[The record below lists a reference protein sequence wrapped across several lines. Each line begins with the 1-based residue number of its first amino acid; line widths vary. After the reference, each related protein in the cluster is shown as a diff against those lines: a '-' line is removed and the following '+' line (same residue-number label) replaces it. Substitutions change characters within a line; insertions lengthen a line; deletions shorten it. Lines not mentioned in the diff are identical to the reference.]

1 MLGQNL
7 IAIGDSTLEMRA
19 LLAVKGRICICIKSL
34 THHRPEHAASK
45 NCHPLNFQALGCS
58 TIFRVMEAGKNVQGS
73 NANSKRPYNAVTNK
87 NGGQKLVW
95 APKGQKPEVEAKS
108 AVKSSEDADVKVPSK
123 PDGEVVESKT
133 SKGGKLTARAQ
144 VRATFYPKFEN
155 EKSDQEVRNKMI
167 HAVTAGNGVVEV
179 SLKHSGSLFLYSGDT
194 VGGAFAK
201 NSYGNLYT
209 AVGVFV
215 LGRTMQE
222 AWGAQAAQKQK
233 EFNAYLQENK
243 LSIAMELVTAVLG
256 DHGQRPLQDYVVV
269 TAVTKLQGRP
279 LFYSSQDVVAFCHEW
294 RLPTNNLWLFS
305 SKKSAMS
312 FFSAYD
318 ALCEEGIASTV
329 TKVMDEIADMSVPGT
344 KNHRDLQGEILEGL
358 VARVVDPGSVASM
371 EKTLREHPAPAKP
384 DGPINLGPALR
395 EIFAANR
402 ESEEKQ
408 MRALLQAVG
417 KDMCSNM
424 SDWFDEKTLNVQSS
438 KGPETHLIGSF
449 LQASPADDSTLK
461 LQELCRAIRAR
472 KLPVRFKCRSN
483 AHRKTGAAENPDLIS
498 FRMTIHVL
506 SDSAFRRYQNEMR
519 KQPGLWPLY
528 RGFFVDIE
536 LSPGAPGSGPVAA
549 VNEAKEKLEDS
560 SDQFTPSKVGL
571 EQGTMFDDTEH
582 LMLKLKFLPYK
593 LRTFLI
599 RNGLAALMNKG
610 VSEYK
615 TYYMRQMK
623 NWGTSAQK
631 QKELTQLLD
640 EWATVA
646 KKHFKDKK
654 LHNSYLTVAEPFL
667 EKYAQRNAKN
677 QRLIGAAGS
686 AVNVEQFLAEVS
698 GERSEEEDDSNH
710 MEDEAPSTS
719 AVTDASLV
727 KKAKGMLVFFP
738 GIPGC
743 AKSGLCAEIRKVTDL
758 GAQHHLMGDTTKGR
772 YWQLLADQRKKK
784 PQVITLADKNAPNE
798 EVWKQIENMCESTQ
812 AVSVPVVCDSEGTE
826 SNPYSLDALAVFAYR
841 VLQRVDHPGKLD
853 KNSPN
858 PGFVLLMFYNLYK
871 GKDRKEF
878 EEELQERFGHLVKM
892 PLLKANRE
900 PLPKA
905 IVDVFE
911 QGLDLYKKHTSK
923 HGRMESF
930 KGSFKDAW
938 AVWEA
943 LLRSTLFAHTE
954 YLNTIQVP
962 FQEAVKSVIDQLKA
976 INKAG
981 LIMHVPKGHEE
992 RTFRTFTYCAV
1003 KLPQEE
1009 VSKALESISA
1019 QNPQVHNY
1027 LNGKSWKENLGKAHI
1042 TLAHKHAHGVA
1053 AVSAYGSFRGSP
1065 APVQVTALVFSDKLC
1080 ALEVQLNAGSE
1091 EQTVKSLNAWPHV
1104 TIWTGQGLKAKD
1116 ANALPALVDKGQA
1129 QRIVFP
1135 NPIAIN
1141 GTVEFL

>member
-1 MLGQNL
+1 
-7 IAIGDSTLEMRA
+7 MRA
-19 LLAVKGRICICIKSL
+19 LLGVKGSIYICIKSL
-34 THHRPEHAASK
+34 TQHRLVGAASK
-45 NCHPLNFQALGCS
+45 NFDPPNLEEFGRN

-73 NANSKRPYNAVTNK
+73 TANSKRPYNAVTNK

-108 AVKSSEDADVKVPSK
+108 AVKSSEEADVKVPSK
-123 PDGEVVESKT
+123 PDGEVMESKT

-167 HAVTAGNGVVEV
+167 QAVAAGKGVVEV

-243 LSIAMELVTAVLG
+243 VCIAMELVTAVLG
-256 DHGQRPLQDYVVV
+256 DHGQRPLQDYGRLIVLVV
-269 TAVTKLQGRP
+269 TAVTSLKGRP
-279 LFYSSQDVVAFCHEW
+279 LFYSSQDVVAFCHKW

-305 SKKSAMS
+305 SKSSVTS

-329 TKVMDEIADMSVPGT
+329 TKVLDEISDMPIRGT
-344 KNHRDLQGEILEGL
+344 KDHTELQGEILEGL
-358 VARVVDPGSVASM
+358 VARVVDPESVASM
-371 EKTLREHPAPAKP
+371 EKTLKEHPAPTKP
-384 DGPINLGPALR
+384 DGAIKLGPGLR

-417 KDMCSNM
+417 KDMCSNT
-424 SDWFDEKTLNVQSS
+424 SDWFEDKTLNIQST
-438 KGPETHLIGSF
+438 KGPETQLVGSF
-449 LQASPADDSTLK
+449 LQASAADQSTLK

-483 AHRKTGAAENPDLIS
+483 AHRKTSGAENPDLIS

-536 LSPGAPGSGPVAA
+536 LSPAALGGGVAA
-549 VNEAKEKLEDS
+549 ANETVENSADS
-560 SDQFTPSKVGL
+560 SSHLNTPSKVGT

-599 RNGLAALMNKG
+599 RNGLASLMNKG
-610 VSEYK
+610 ASEYK

-631 QKELTQLLD
+631 QKELAQLLD
-640 EWATVA
+640 EWAVHA
-646 KKHFKDKK
+646 RKHFTDKK

-667 EKYAQRNAKN
+667 EKYAQRSAKN

-710 MEDEAPSTS
+710 VEDEAPSTS
-719 AVTDASLV
+719 SVSEPSVV

-743 AKSGLCAEIRKVTDL
+743 AKSALCAEIRKVNEL
-758 GAQHHLMGDTTKGR
+758 GAQHHLMGDMTKGR
-772 YWQLLADQRKKK
+772 YWQIIADQRKKK

-812 AVSVPVVCDSEGTE
+812 AVAVPVVSDSEGTE
-826 SNPYSLDALAVFAYR
+826 SNPYSLEALAVFAYR

-858 PGFVLLMFYNLYK
+858 PGFVLLMFYNLYN

-878 EEELQERFGHLVKM
+878 EEELRERFGHLVKM
-892 PLLKANRE
+892 PLLKADRE
-900 PLPKA
+900 PMPKA
-905 IVDVFE
+905 ILDVLE
-911 QGLDLYKKHTSK
+911 RGLDLYKKHTTK
-923 HGRMESF
+923 HGRAESF

-938 AVWEA
+938 AAWEE
-943 LLRSTLFAHTE
+943 LLRKTLSANTQ
-954 YLNTIQVP
+954 YLNNIQVP
-962 FQEAVKSVIDQLKA
+962 FQEAVKSVTDQLKA
-976 INKAG
+976 VNNSG
-981 LIMHVPKGHEE
+981 LVMHVPTGREE
-992 RTFRTFTYCAV
+992 RTFRSFNYCAV

-1009 VSKALESISA
+1009 VSKAVELISA
-1019 QNPQVHNY
+1019 ESPQVQKY
-1027 LNGKSWKENLGKAHI
+1027 LTGKSWKESLGKAHI

-1053 AVSAYGSFRGSP
+1053 AVSVYGSLRGSP
-1065 APVQVTALVFSDKLC
+1065 AQVQVTALVFSEKLC
-1080 ALEVQLNAGSE
+1080 ALEVQLNGANE
-1091 EQTVKSLNAWPHV
+1091 EQAVKSLNAWPHV

-1116 ANALPALVDKGQA
+1116 ANALPALVSKGQA
-1129 QRIVFP
+1129 QRIAFS
-1135 NPIAIN
+1135 NPLTITGI
-1141 GTVEFL
+1141 VDFL